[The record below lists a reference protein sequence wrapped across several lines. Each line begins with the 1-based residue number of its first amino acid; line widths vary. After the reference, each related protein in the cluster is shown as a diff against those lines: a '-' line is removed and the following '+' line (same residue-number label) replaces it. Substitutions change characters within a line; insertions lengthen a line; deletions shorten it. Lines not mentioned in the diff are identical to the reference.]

1 MANPRTSKGT
11 FAPKGAVIT
20 SADQKV
26 AMILNIWRKDP
37 LLAMKQMFGVTPDPQ
52 QAELI
57 LKACVPGARIAA
69 KSAQGA
75 GKTSTLT
82 WLTLYFLLTLEDCRI
97 LITSPSYQQLSRVFH
112 SEILKWLHKMP
123 EPFRTEFFEVTRDR
137 INIKG
142 KPYQMAN
149 LVTASADNEESLQ
162 GGHSENYI
170 ILADEASAIEEPIFD
185 VLQGTLGTGSGG
197 RFIMTANPIRNSGR
211 FYDVFSRDLK
221 AWDTL
226 TLSAFESGQIKESW
240 IEEMKDFY
248 GEDSDRY
255 RVRVLAEF
263 PRAGEEQFIPVD
275 IVDDAMG
282 KLLPPSSYMNYPKIC
297 GVDVARFGSDL
308 TVFTVRQGPKLL
320 DITEHQGLDTSEVAG
335 ILVDYYH
342 KHLPEN
348 IFIDAI
354 GIGAGVYDQAK
365 RFGLPVHEVVVST
378 KSSDPKTY
386 FNLRSQLWG
395 EMRSWLHN
403 GAAMPTSPKL
413 KKQLTAMT
421 YSYNNKLQI
430 QLANKKDLKKQGLE
444 SPDIPDS
451 LSLTF
456 APAAH
461 GYNPAKKRARKVRK
475 SNYVWA

>member
-1 MANPRTSKGT
+1 M
-11 FAPKGAVIT
+11 
-20 SADQKV
+20 SATVNAKV
-26 AMILNIWRKDP
+26 AQVLSIWKANP
-37 LLAMKQMFGVTPDPQ
+37 LLAMEQMYGVTPDSQ
-52 QAELI
+52 QAALI
-57 LKACVPGARIAA
+57 LAAMEPGARIAA

-97 LITSPSYQQLSRVFH
+97 LVTSPSYQQLSRVFH
-112 SEILKWLHKMP
+112 SELLKWKDKLP
-123 EPFRTEFFEVTRDR
+123 EPFRTDFFEITKDR

-211 FYDVFSRDLK
+211 FYEIFSKEPESWTRM
-221 AWDTL
+221 
-226 TLSAFESGQIKESW
+226 TLSAFESGQINASW
-240 IEEMKDFY
+240 IAEMEEFY
-248 GEDSDRY
+248 GADSDRY

-263 PRAGEEQFIPVD
+263 PRAAEEQFIPVD
-275 IVDDAMG
+275 IVDSAMG
-282 KLLPPSSYMNYPKIC
+282 RALMPSAYGSYPKIT

-308 TVFTVRQGPKLL
+308 TVFTTRQGPKLL
-320 DITEHQGLDTSEVAG
+320 DITEHSGLDSSEVAAL
-335 ILVDYYH
+335 LVDYYH
-342 KHLPEN
+342 KHKPEN
-348 IFIDAI
+348 IFIDSI
-354 GIGAGVYDQAK
+354 GVGAGVYDQAK
-365 RFGLPVHEVVVST
+365 RFGLPVHEVIVST

-395 EMRSWLHN
+395 EMRTWLHN
-403 GAAMPTSPKL
+403 GASIPTNDKL
-413 KKQLTAMT
+413 QAQLTAMT
-421 YSYNNKLQI
+421 YNYNNKLQI
-430 QLANKKDLKKQGLE
+430 QLAAKKDLKKQGLE
-444 SPDIPDS
+444 SPDLPDA

-461 GYNPAKKRARKVRK
+461 GYNPAKRRARRVKR
-475 SNYVWA
+475 SNYLWA

>member
-1 MANPRTSKGT
+1 MS
-11 FAPKGAVIT
+11 V
-20 SADQKV
+20 DHKV
-26 AMILNIWRKDP
+26 AQLLDIYRKNP
-37 LLAMKQMFGVTPDPQ
+37 IAAMHGLFGVTPDKQ
-52 QAELI
+52 QEQLI
-57 LKACVPGARIAA
+57 LAACNPGARIAV

-112 SEILKWLHKMP
+112 SEVLKWKDKMP
-123 EPFRTEFFEVTRDR
+123 EPFRSDFFEITRDR

-211 FYDVFSRDLK
+211 FYEIFNEAKKHWTRI
-221 AWDTL
+221 TF
-226 TLSAFESGQIKESW
+226 SAFDSGQIKDFW
-240 IEEMKDFY
+240 IEEMEDFY
-248 GEDSDRY
+248 GSDSDRY
-255 RVRVLAEF
+255 RVRVMAEF
-263 PRAGEEQFIPVD
+263 PRAAEEQFIPVD
-275 IVDDAMG
+275 IVDAAIQRS
-282 KLLPPSSYMNYPKIC
+282 LVPSTYRGYAKVV
-297 GVDVARFGSDL
+297 GVDVARFGSDS
-308 TVFTVRQGPKLL
+308 TVFTVRQGPMLL
-320 DITEHQGLDTSEVAG
+320 DITELQGLDTVEVAG
-335 ILVDYYH
+335 QLVDYYH
-342 KHLPEN
+342 KWKPES

-354 GIGAGVYDQAK
+354 GIGAGVFDQCK
-365 RFGLPVHEVVVST
+365 QFGLPVIEVVVST
-378 KSSDPKTY
+378 KSSDPKQY

-395 EMRSWLHN
+395 EMRDWLHN
-403 GAAMPTSPKL
+403 GAALPPDTSAKL

-421 YSYNNKLQI
+421 YSYNARLQL
-430 QLANKKDLKKQGLE
+430 QLANKKDMKKQGLE

-456 APAAH
+456 APNTFA
-461 GYNPAKKRARKVRK
+461 YTPASRAKRNVRA
-475 SNYVWA
+475 SNYAWV